1 VLDEVMNEEDEIAVD
16 DELAIKFSG
25 FCGCGRKMNPDAI
38 NAAMKNKMAYT
49 PLMIL
54 SYIFPLF

>member
-1 VLDEVMNEEDEIAVD
+1 MNEEDEISID

-38 NAAMKNKMAYT
+38 NAAMKNKIEYT